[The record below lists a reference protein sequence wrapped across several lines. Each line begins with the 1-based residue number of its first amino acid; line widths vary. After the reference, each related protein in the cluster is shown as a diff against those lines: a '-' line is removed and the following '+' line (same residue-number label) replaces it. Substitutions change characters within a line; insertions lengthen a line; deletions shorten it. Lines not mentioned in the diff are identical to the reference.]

1 MDFAGIAVVSV
12 GPRAGAEVAEWP
24 AVLRVDRVDD
34 DTFTETELRPV
45 TSYEDAQA
53 RLTEASADRLFIPA
67 DVLADMVAAGAGPRA

>member
-1 MDFAGIAVVSV
+1 MDFAGIAVVIV
-12 GPRAGAEVAEWP
+12 GPRAGMEVTEWP
-24 AVLRVDRVDD
+24 AVLRVDRGDD

-67 DVLADMVAAGAGPRA
+67 DVLADMVAAGAGPRV